1 MPERVMVF
9 IDGANLYTCMR
20 DYLGLHYNVKVD
32 AFGERLASGREL
44 VRIYYYNSPAPPTAD
59 QASSQRFWAALGW
72 LNNVRPRLGRIVPKT
87 VNAECPKCHNKFSIH
102 TYGQKGVDTRIV
114 VDIISLAQSDSYDI
128 GIVVSGDSDL
138 AEAIDWVREHT
149 KKRIENC
156 FIACK
161 SWSEEIRKAADI
173 KTPLSK
179 EFLDNCASK

>member
-1 MPERVMVF
+1 MAERVMVF

-20 DYLGLHYNVKVD
+20 DYLGISQNVKVD
-32 AFGERLASGREL
+32 VFGGQLAGSRQL
-44 VRIYYYNSPAPPTAD
+44 VRIYYYNSPPPPTAD

-72 LNNVRPRLGRIVPKT
+72 LNNVRPRKGRIVPKNVHT
-87 VNAECPKCHNKFSIH
+87 ECPKCKHKFSIH

-114 VDIISLAQSDSYDI
+114 VDVISLAQSDAYDV
-128 GIVVSGDSDL
+128 GILVSGDSDL

-149 KKRIENC
+149 QKRIENA

-173 KTPLSK
+173 KTTLTK
-179 EFLDNCASK
+179 EFLTGCC

>member
-1 MPERVMVF
+1 MSERVMIF

-20 DYLGLHYNVKVD
+20 DYLGLPRNVKVD
-32 AFGERLASGREL
+32 LFGQRLASSREL
-44 VRIYYYNSPAPPTAD
+44 VRIYYYNSPAPPSSD

-72 LNNVRPRLGRIVPKT
+72 LNNVRPRKGRIVPKT

-114 VDIISLAQSDSYDI
+114 VDIISLAQSDAYDI
-128 GIVVSGDSDL
+128 GILVSGDSDL

-149 KKRIENC
+149 QKRIENA

-161 SWSEEIRKAADI
+161 SWSEEIRKAADV
-173 KTPLSK
+173 KYPLTK
-179 EFLDNCASK
+179 EFLTECCQ

>member
-1 MPERVMVF
+1 MSERVMIF

-20 DYLGLHYNVKVD
+20 DYLGLPRNVKVD
-32 AFGERLASGREL
+32 LFGQRLASSGEL
-44 VRIYYYNSPAPPTAD
+44 VRIYYYNSPAPPSSD

-72 LNNVRPRLGRIVPKT
+72 LNNVRPRKGRIVPKT

-114 VDIISLAQSDSYDI
+114 VDIISLAQSDAYDI
-128 GIVVSGDSDL
+128 GILVSGDSDL

-149 KKRIENC
+149 QKRIENA

-161 SWSEEIRKAADI
+161 SWSEEIRKAADV
-173 KTPLSK
+173 KYPLTK
-179 EFLDNCASK
+179 EFLTECCQ

>member
-32 AFGERLASGREL
+32 TFGERLASGREL

-72 LNNVRPRLGRIVPKT
+72 LNNVRPRQGRIVPKT

-149 KKRIENC
+149 KKRIENY

-161 SWSEEIRKAADI
+161 SWSEEIRKAADV
-173 KTPLSK
+173 KRPLTK
-179 EFLDNCASK
+179 EFLDSCASK